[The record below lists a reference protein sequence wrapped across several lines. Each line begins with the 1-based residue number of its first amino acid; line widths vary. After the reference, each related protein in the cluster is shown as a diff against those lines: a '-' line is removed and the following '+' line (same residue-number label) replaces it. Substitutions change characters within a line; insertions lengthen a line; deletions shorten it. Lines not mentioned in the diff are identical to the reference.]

1 MKAYAVVVCLGFVL
15 VLCAGAQAQF
25 MTAPVPD
32 NCISVMAG
40 GSAKQPADWLDIH
53 VSMQSS
59 APSAETAM
67 TMNRDDDQRAYDKLV
82 ASGIAEESITSSP
95 PSLSG
100 GGVYAM
106 ARQDAERQWFAN
118 STITV
123 RMTKPD
129 PGTMYEDAGR
139 IVDLVASVAK
149 VNPQGANVMVQAM
162 VADNLFEF
170 GVNDPAALR
179 DKAMADALKNAQATA
194 AAAAANAGKKLGPL
208 VSVSVIDQSLGAMAS
223 IVRMFES
230 KPTVGEAS
238 MSVMITATYKLE

>member
-1 MKAYAVVVCLGFVL
+1 MKALALAVCLGL
-15 VLCAGAQAQF
+15 ILCSGAQAQF
-25 MTAPVPD
+25 MTAPVGD
-32 NCISVMAG
+32 NCIAVMAA
-40 GSAKQPADWLDIH
+40 GSAKQPADWLDVH
-53 VSMQSS
+53 VAVQCS

-82 ASGIAEESITSSP
+82 ASGIVAESITSSP

-123 RMTKPD
+123 RMTHLD
-129 PGTMYEDAGR
+129 PGTIYEDAGR

-149 VNPQGANVMVQAM
+149 VNPQGSNPMVQAM

-179 DKAMADALKNAQATA
+179 DQAIRDALKNAQATA
-194 AAAAANAGKKLGPL
+194 TSAAANAGKKLGPL
-208 VSVSVIDQSLGAMAS
+208 VSISVVDQSLGAMAS
-223 IVRMFES
+223 IMRMFES
-230 KPTVGEAS
+230 EPTVGEAS

>member
-1 MKAYAVVVCLGFVL
+1 
-15 VLCAGAQAQF
+15 

-223 IVRMFES
+223 IMRMFES